1 MSNAFFQVPVALNEP
16 VKAYAPGSAER
27 TSLLAKYHEMYNQ
40 APIDVPMYI
49 GGEEI
54 RTTTKK
60 TMTSPHDHK
69 KVLGHF
75 NVGESKQVEQA
86 INAALAAK

>member
-75 NVGESKQVEQA
+75 NVGES
-86 INAALAAK
+86 